1 MRILDF
7 HLHYNGNVDDAERF
21 ADTWREAGIDKSVV
35 FGMNYPGGAHTTV
48 AETAALAERVPD
60 FYIPFAY
67 LNVGFEDCV
76 AGVREAKAAGFPGVK
91 FIYAAKPYDDDEYFP
106 IYEEAAKAGMVCLF
120 HTGIVVGSAKQSGQ
134 HGVDFQGK
142 WRISSNYMR
151 PMHLDRIARAF
162 PEMPIVGAHLGS
174 ESWYEEA
181 TSMFEWLANIYFD
194 MSIHQ
199 MHYPRKNPP
208 PGEDPRVMKIRVKEL
223 YDCGQL
229 DLNRIIYGSDRV
241 VGDPDATP
249 KGALSTLKF
258 ELNGLGATDEEKE
271 AVCWGNAARIL
282 GLEGAGES
290 AAGYC

>member
-1 MRILDF
+1 MSILDF
-7 HLHYNGNVDDAERF
+7 HLHFNGDVDDAERF
-21 ADTWREAGIDKSVV
+21 ADIWREHGIEKGVV
-35 FGMNYPGGAHTTV
+35 FGMNFSDGSHTS
-48 AETAALAERVPD
+48 ARDAAALRERVPD

-67 LNVGFEDCV
+67 LNVGYEDCV
-76 AGVREAKAAGFPGVK
+76 AGVREAAELGFKGVK

-106 IYEEAAKAGMVCLF
+106 IYEEAAKANMVCLF
-120 HTGIVVGSAKQSGQ
+120 HTGIVVGSGKPSGL

-142 WRISSNYMR
+142 WRISANYMR

-181 TSMFEWLANIYFD
+181 TSMFEWLSNIYFD

-208 PGEDPRVMKIRVKEL
+208 EGEDARVMKIRIKEL

-229 DLNRIIYGSDRV
+229 DLNRVIYGSDAV
-241 VGDPDATP
+241 VGNPKADPRA
-249 KGALSTLKF
+249 ALSTLDF
-258 ELNGLGATDEEKE
+258 ELAGLGATEEE
-271 AVCWGNAARIL
+271 RHAVCWGTAARLL
-282 GLEGAGES
+282 GIE
-290 AAGYC
+290 

>member
-1 MRILDF
+1 MPILDF
-7 HLHYNGNVDDAERF
+7 HLHYNGNVDEAERF
-21 ADTWREAGIDKSVV
+21 ADLWRENGIEKSVV
-35 FGMNYPGGAHTTV
+35 FGMNYADGSHTTA

-67 LNVGFEDCV
+67 LNLGYEDCV
-76 AGVREAKAAGFPGVK
+76 AGVREARELGFKGVK

-106 IYEEAAKAGMVCLF
+106 AYEAAAEANMICLF
-120 HTGIVVGSAKQSGQ
+120 HTGIVVGSAKKSGL

-162 PEMPIVGAHLGS
+162 PDMPIVGAHMGS

-181 TSMFEWLANIYFD
+181 TSMFEWLDNIYFD

-199 MHYPRKNPP
+199 MHYPVKNAPEGKP
-208 PGEDPRVMKIRVKEL
+208 NRVMKIRVKEL

-241 VGDPDATP
+241 VGDPEADP
-249 KGALSTLKF
+249 SGALSTLKF
-258 ELNGLGATDEEKE
+258 ELEGLGATDEEKQ
-271 AVCWGNAARIL
+271 AVSWGTAARLL
-282 GLEGAGES
+282 GID
-290 AAGYC
+290 

>member
-1 MRILDF
+1 MAILDF
-7 HLHYNGNVDDAERF
+7 HLHYNGNIDEAERF
-21 ADTWREAGIDKSVV
+21 ADKWREAGVEKGVV
-35 FGMNYPGGAHTTV
+35 FGMNYDDGSRTTA

-67 LNVGFEDCV
+67 LNVGYEDCV
-76 AGVREAKAAGFPGVK
+76 AGVREAVELGFKGVK

-106 IYEEAAKAGMVCLF
+106 IYEAAAKAGMVCLF
-120 HTGIVVGSAKQSGQ
+120 HTGIVVGSAGRGGL

-142 WRISSNYMR
+142 WRMSSNYMR

-181 TSMFEWLANIYFD
+181 TSMLAWQDNIYFD

-199 MHYPRKNPP
+199 MHYPRKNAPE
-208 PGEDPRVMKIRVKEL
+208 GEDPRVMKVRIKEL

-229 DLNRIIYGSDRV
+229 DLTRILYGSDAV
-241 VGDPDATP
+241 VGNPNADPAA
-249 KGALSTLKF
+249 ALSTLEF
-258 ELNGLGATDEEKE
+258 ELEGLGATEEEKE
-271 AVCWGNAARIL
+271 AVRWGTAARLL
-282 GLEGAGES
+282 GIE
-290 AAGYC
+290 